1 MSTVAPW
8 YRHFWPW
15 FIFGL
20 PGIVVVAGLSTW
32 WIAAHNADD
41 LVADDYY
48 KKGLAINREL
58 SRQQLAQEL
67 GVEAQLRFDDHSVEV
82 TLIDSSSPPALLLLL
97 SHNVDAK
104 RDLSL
109 RLAQTS
115 PGVYQSPL
123 PQKLENRWHW
133 RLEPLGTT
141 EQLWRLDG
149 EISIDANRAS
159 P

>member
-1 MSTVAPW
+1 MNDTLPW
-8 YRHFWPW
+8 YRHFWTW

-20 PGIVVVAGLSTW
+20 PGVVVVAGLSTW

-58 SRQQLAQEL
+58 SRQKLAQDL
-67 GVEAQLRFDDHSVEV
+67 GIEALLRFNDQSVEV
-82 TLIDSSSPPALLLLL
+82 TLNDSASPPALLLLL

-115 PGVYQSPL
+115 PGLYQSPL
-123 PQKLENRWHW
+123 PVRLENRWHW
-133 RLEPLGTT
+133 RLEPLGAT
-141 EQLWRLDG
+141 EQQWRLDG
-149 EISIDANRAS
+149 EILIDTSRAT